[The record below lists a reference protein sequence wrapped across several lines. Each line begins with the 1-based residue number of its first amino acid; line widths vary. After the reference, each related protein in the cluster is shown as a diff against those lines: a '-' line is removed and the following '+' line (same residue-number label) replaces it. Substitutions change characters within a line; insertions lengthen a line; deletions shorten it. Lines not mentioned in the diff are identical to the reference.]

1 MTEVRVIQ
9 DLVDR
14 SVSPR
19 RLIVLLLTGFAGFAL
34 VLAALGIFGVIS
46 YGVTQRRREI
56 GIRMALGAS
65 SGALQR
71 RILWQ
76 TMKLATV
83 GTAIGLVAAYA
94 FARVTQSQLFGVT
107 FSDPVA
113 FAAAM
118 AMLTIAALLAGYLPA
133 RRASHVNPVGVLRDE

>member
-1 MTEVRVIQ
+1 M
-9 DLVDR
+9 
-14 SVSPR
+14 
-19 RLIVLLLTGFAGFAL
+19 LTGFAGVAL

-65 SGALQR
+65 TGSLQR

-83 GTAIGLVAAYA
+83 GTALGIVAAYA
-94 FARVTQSQLFGVT
+94 LARVMQSQLFGVT
-107 FSDPVA
+107 FSNPIA

-118 AMLTIAALLAGYLPA
+118 AMLTTAAALAGYLPA
-133 RRASHVNPVGVLRDE
+133 RGASLVNPVDALRAE